1 MRLVGRLALAGCSHT
16 SPLRGGRLAQ
26 PVGWGDF
33 PVTGILTP
41 PAALF
46 ERDSLPS
53 RGGMGAVEC
62 LAPDDAKPVGW
73 AKRSVRALVS
83 GEIAPEVVETVVATG
98 RLIP

>member
-1 MRLVGRLALAGCSHT
+1 
-16 SPLRGGRLAQ
+16 
-26 PVGWGDF
+26 
-33 PVTGILTP
+33 
-41 PAALF
+41 
-46 ERDSLPS
+46 
-53 RGGMGAVEC
+53 MGAVEC